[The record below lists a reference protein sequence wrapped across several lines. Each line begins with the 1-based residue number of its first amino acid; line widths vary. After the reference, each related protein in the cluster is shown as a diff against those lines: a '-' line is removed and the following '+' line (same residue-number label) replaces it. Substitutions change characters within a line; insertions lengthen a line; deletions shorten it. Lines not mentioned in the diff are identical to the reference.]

1 MKLDLSKIFKTLLK
15 ESPEKFRKAFS
26 AVSLV
31 ILIVLF
37 SIVVIWQFIPR
48 NNSNQYEGV
57 IDKTSIK
64 DEPNL
69 IQNPEDDILL
79 DVIHFKILEPRN
91 QRLIEQIKL
100 LSNSKSHQYSDSQVS
115 KIIELKVDVGDI
127 VPGRV
132 DGMLKYNGGEVYL
145 YIDGILCRPIEG
157 FKIKATHKN
166 GYRRHKLNAIIEN
179 GINEFLNNADS
190 TFFQQLKLSIQQ
202 CLTN

>member
-1 MKLDLSKIFKTLLK
+1 MKLNFSKILKTLLK
-15 ESPEKFRKAFS
+15 ESPEKFRKIFS

-31 ILIVLF
+31 ILIVLL

-48 NNSNQYEGV
+48 NNSNQLEGA
-57 IDKTSIK
+57 IDKPTIK
-64 DEPNL
+64 DEPNH
-69 IQNPEDDILL
+69 IQNHEDDIVP
-79 DVIHFKILEPRN
+79 DVIHFKIIEPRN

-100 LSNSKSHQYSDSQVS
+100 LNNSKSHQYSDSQAS
-115 KIIELKVDVGDI
+115 NIIELKVDVRDI

-132 DGMLKYNGGEVYL
+132 DGMLKYNGGEVHL

-157 FKIKATHKN
+157 FKIKTTHKN
-166 GYRRHKLNAIIEN
+166 GYRRHKLDAIIEN
-179 GINEFLNNADS
+179 EMNEFLNNADS